1 MEIESK
7 DLLESRD
14 RKQRNYNTFLTAFVA
29 VTFTVALLQGV
40 GFVIFYAHFQTAN
53 IALEARIAA
62 VEARELAVSALEAAP
77 SDSNTGETPSTSA
90 KLYRV
95 SPSHYSTADACTLTY
110 IDSSTPY
117 TTQFS
122 HNRRT
127 HSAACSSTIAIAC
140 LVHYLHVLPSFR
152 NREEVSE

>member
-1 MEIESK
+1 MLGSLSKKQLRMEIESK

-90 KLYRV
+90 ELYSV
-95 SPSHYSTADACTLTY
+95 TITSLHYWCMYFSHTH
-110 IDSSTPY
+110 SSTS
-117 TTQFS
+117 Q
-122 HNRRT
+122 
-127 HSAACSSTIAIAC
+127 
-140 LVHYLHVLPSFR
+140 
-152 NREEVSE
+152 